1 MIWPD
6 YSNKLEQRV
15 CRRHTFSAELIDSL
29 GGEIFV
35 DIGCGHG
42 TVLANVKRSRFRLG
56 IERTLQDS
64 ITARTNSRCSVI
76 VADACRLPIQS
87 KVASVVGLLEV
98 FEHIDRA
105 QREALLNETNRILLP
120 KGYLVLSVPYDH
132 FISKFCDPAW
142 YFNHPHFSSHNM
154 SNYFAHSW
162 FTVIDLFKRS
172 GFWDIATMINL
183 YVCKWFFNKE
193 QLFRS
198 WFESKRTMEFDTFT
212 GGFQTLFVVGRK
224 E

>member
-1 MIWPD
+1 MSPAHI
-6 YSNKLEQRV
+6 
-15 CRRHTFSAELIDSL
+15 SAELIDSL

-154 SNYFAHSW
+154 SNYFAHS
-162 FTVIDLFKRS
+162 
-172 GFWDIATMINL
+172 
-183 YVCKWFFNKE
+183 
-193 QLFRS
+193 
-198 WFESKRTMEFDTFT
+198 
-212 GGFQTLFVVGRK
+212 
-224 E
+224 